1 MAQALIRNSQLSP
14 IDIET
19 SVTGVLPVANG
30 GTGANSSAEAAANI
44 LPSQADNSGE
54 VLSTD
59 GTGTL
64 SWIVVNGGALDFGTF
79 AAPAGFTLDM
89 GTF

>member
-1 MAQALIRNSQLSP
+1 MAQTLIKNSQLSP
-14 IDIET
+14 IDATANI
-19 SVTGVLPVANG
+19 TGILPVEHG
-30 GTGANSSAEAAANI
+30 GTGANNTSDAAANI
-44 LPSQADNSGE
+44 LPSQTGNSGK

-64 SWIVVNGGALDFGTF
+64 SWIIVNGGALDFGTF
-79 AAPAGFTLDM
+79 SVPAGFTLDM